1 MTFETHEI
9 ITFYKPPLE
18 YSLFIYNVIPDDE
31 PKIIEILQKYGLLY
45 SAKRIKN
52 NNTIMHYRFYSKI
65 AFKTALSGK
74 YIDPYNKKYKLYTY
88 SKEQKAE
95 LKQEMRLL
103 KINEMFNLCNYY
115 FGYQEWNTE
124 LVKRVTKENGTDVV
138 NGKTKYFVD
147 SASVSRIT
155 FIEYPRFEIYG
166 KGKSRVG
173 GYDPCNVMKSSI
185 KFSITSSLKEAFKH
199 MAIDLTVF
207 IENGQAYKI
216 VKPLTDF
223 IPTLEYINLEE
234 ENEEVERIDHD
245 EDEVNLTDYQDILDM
260 MDKEEE
266 NIGVQDEIVNIRDQN
281 EVVNAEGQDKLMNIE
296 GQDTIVDTG
305 GENEIEEL
313 KKKFRRFRGMD
324 LEQ

>member
-9 ITFYKPPLE
+9 IQFYKPPLE
-18 YSLFIYNVIPDDE
+18 YSLFIYNVIPEDE

-45 SAKRIKN
+45 SAKRLKN

-74 YIDPYNKKYKLYTY
+74 YIDPYNKRYKLYTY

-95 LKQEMRLL
+95 LKQERRLL

-115 FGYQEWNTE
+115 FGYQNWNTE
-124 LVKRVTKENGTDVV
+124 LVERVTKQDGTDIV

-147 SASVSRIT
+147 STSISRIT
-155 FIEYPRFEIYG
+155 FINYPRFETYG

-173 GYDPCNVMKSSI
+173 GYEPDNVMKSSI

-199 MAIDLTVF
+199 LGIELAVW
-207 IENGQAYKI
+207 IENGLPYKETR
-216 VKPLTDF
+216 PLTDF
-223 IPTLEYINLEE
+223 VPTVEYFNLEE
-234 ENEEVERIDHD
+234 EEDIERLDHD
-245 EDEVNLTDYQDILDM
+245 EDEIDMRDFQEILDI

-266 NIGVQDEIVNIRDQN
+266 NIGVQDEIVNIRDQDEIVN
-281 EVVNAEGQDKLMNIE
+281 TEGQDEVINAEGQDEVI
-296 GQDTIVDTG
+296 DTG

-324 LEQ
+324 LEE